1 MSLLLKPLPFFAC
14 LLTIIIRV
22 TSAGAAEATPSSMD
36 QSILNALLPAVGILS
51 ENHWVQGSLVIF
63 ITFIIA
69 SLVTWLVFKI
79 FKSITSRTSIM
90 LDDRIASLL
99 HPPLYYTL
107 VMLGISAG
115 LALMPLSDDVHNVSL
130 RIIRTLNIF
139 VWLIFFIRFATLLL
153 NRLANLTG
161 KYDFIQHRTVTLFD
175 NLAKIVIFSA
185 GIYAVFVIWNIDMTA
200 WLASAGIAGIAI
212 GFAAKDT
219 LSNLFS
225 GVFIIADA
233 PYKVGD
239 YVVLDNIGRG
249 KVTNIGLRSTRILT
263 RDDIEVT
270 VPNSIIGN
278 STIINQSG
286 GPHEKMR
293 IRLKVGVAYGSDVE
307 KVSSL
312 LQKVAVDEPEVCTSP
327 EPRVRFRLF
336 GPSSLDFELLFWVD
350 HPELRGRVVDSL
362 NTRVYQTLN
371 TENIEI
377 PYMKQ
382 DVYIKGLPEY
392 FAGSATPTSE
402 SEK

>member
-90 LDDRIASLL
+90 LDDRIASLV

-249 KVTNIGLRSTRILT
+249 KIFYEQTHPFKADTN
-263 RDDIEVT
+263 
-270 VPNSIIGN
+270 
-278 STIINQSG
+278 
-286 GPHEKMR
+286 
-293 IRLKVGVAYGSDVE
+293 Y
-307 KVSSL
+307 
-312 LQKVAVDEPEVCTSP
+312 
-327 EPRVRFRLF
+327 
-336 GPSSLDFELLFWVD
+336 
-350 HPELRGRVVDSL
+350 
-362 NTRVYQTLN
+362 
-371 TENIEI
+371 
-377 PYMKQ
+377 
-382 DVYIKGLPEY
+382 
-392 FAGSATPTSE
+392 
-402 SEK
+402 